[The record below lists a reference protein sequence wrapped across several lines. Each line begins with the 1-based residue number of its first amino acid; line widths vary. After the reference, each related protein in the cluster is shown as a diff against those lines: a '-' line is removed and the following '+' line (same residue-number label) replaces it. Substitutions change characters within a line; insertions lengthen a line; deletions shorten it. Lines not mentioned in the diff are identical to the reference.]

1 MNYTLLRTLP
11 FPQTNIDLL
20 MYKGRYEKHQHIAC
34 AEAQR
39 HTIRAANQTPIEL
52 MLHLG
57 WVDTRAV
64 LPYHNAV
71 TTPLA

>member
-1 MNYTLLRTLP
+1 
-11 FPQTNIDLL
+11 

-57 WVDTRAV
+57 WADTQAV
-64 LPYHNAV
+64 LPYHNTV
-71 TTPLA
+71 MLPLA